1 MENISV
7 CAGIWSLIPPAV
19 AIVLSL
25 LTREIVLSLFASIFS
40 GAVVYVALTHGAP
53 LDTFRIFVELIST
66 KVSENMSMVV
76 FLVLLGAL
84 VSVITRAGGARAYG
98 EWAYA
103 KLKDERAVG
112 CMTILMGLII
122 FIDDYFNCLSVGTVM
137 RPVADKF
144 KMSRAKLAYFI
155 DTTAAPVCILVPVS
169 SWAAYVISCLPK
181 EMQAEGMHMF
191 IGASPL
197 NFYAVLSLVMV
208 FWIALRKN
216 SDFGLM
222 ARMERTSHKHRDVG
236 AEFAMREGLEGVP
249 VSDRGR
255 VIDLV
260 GPILVLIALS
270 TWMLARYDEPGG
282 ALALASLMT
291 LVATFVFYCS
301 RRVINFHEFA
311 AAVLLGIKT
320 MVPALVLLALAW
332 GISAVCNDL
341 LKTGSY
347 IASGLVAIRADIAF
361 LPVSMFVISGLFAF
375 ATGASWGAIGI
386 LVPIGMTVCLE
397 AAPDAAVITLAATL
411 SGAVWGDHCS
421 PISDTTIL
429 SSTGAQCK
437 HINHVMT
444 QIPYASFA
452 GGFAVLGYLVAGLLY
467 TRGYGM
473 MLGWGLGITLAS
485 FVFVLF
491 FISKKVRAYRR
502 AHPAAAAGQVPAVA
516 ACGK

>member
-1 MENISV
+1 MESELIS
-7 CAGIWSLIPPAV
+7 AGAWSLVPPLV
-19 AIVLSL
+19 AIVLAL
-25 LTREIVLSLFASIFS
+25 LTREIVLSLFAAIFS
-40 GAVVYVALTHGAP
+40 GAVVYVSLAGGGP
-53 LDTFRIFVELIST
+53 LDTFHIFVKLVTE
-66 KVSENMSMVV
+66 KVSENMSMVL
-76 FLVLLGAL
+76 FLVILGAL

-98 EWAYA
+98 EWAFR
-103 KLKDERAVG
+103 KLKGERAVG

-155 DTTAAPVCILVPVS
+155 DTTAAPVCILAPVS
-169 SWAAYVISCLPK
+169 SWAAYVISCLPA
-181 EMQAEGMHMF
+181 EMRGDGMSMF
-191 IGASPL
+191 IFASPL
-197 NFYAVLSLVMV
+197 NFYAILSLVMV

-222 ARMERTSHKHRDVG
+222 SRMERSSHRHRDVG
-236 AEFAMREGLEGVP
+236 AEVVMREGLGPVP
-249 VSDRGR
+249 VSDRGT
-255 VIDLV
+255 VLDLV
-260 GPILVLIALS
+260 APIVVLIGLAI
-270 TWMLARYDEPGG
+270 WMLVRYDDAGE

-291 LVATFVFYCS
+291 LVATFLFYIP
-301 RRVINFHEFA
+301 RRVINYHEFA
-311 AAVLLGIKT
+311 AAILFGMKT
-320 MVPALVLLALAW
+320 MIPALVLLSLAW

-341 LKTGSY
+341 LSTGRY
-347 IASGLVAIRADIAF
+347 IASGLVALHADIAF

-397 AAPDAAVITLAATL
+397 AAPYASVITLAATL

-444 QIPYASFA
+444 QIPYAAFA
-452 GGFAVLGYLVAGLLY
+452 GGFSCLGYLIAGLLS
-467 TRGYGM
+467 TRGYGT
-473 MLGWGLGITLAS
+473 MLLWGLGTTFAS
-485 FVFVLF
+485 FMFVLF
-491 FISKKVRAYRR
+491 FISRRVSVYKHLHGILPPPSAGGCKVA
-502 AHPAAAAGQVPAVA
+502 
-516 ACGK
+516 